1 MLKRPASESP
11 LDGRT
16 SAKKQKLETKD
27 SREDRRSSSPVTS
40 PSKQESPKITSPKVT
55 AAETNDSA
63 NAAETDNPV
72 NAMHV
77 DKAVIADASSGLSEE
92 EVAEEKVSKKK
103 KAKKANRPIAE
114 CFHPWGTVL
123 PKPVI
128 PLPDAHE
135 FRGCKPKLGDGAPRP
150 PTKQPSAK
158 TSNAASIPDLWE
170 DRGYIFDQGSR
181 YRKYVNEKPDNV
193 DELSEDIDQLAGM
206 PLKLI
211 NMNPRSKKD
220 RTPKRTPEVYI
231 YKNGSPKDWDDTQ
244 TIKCLNDRRRDAIER
259 VTRDPPWTNLERE
272 YLAELVRQFPDGSIW
287 DWTEHHNYRFVD
299 NYRWPTGL
307 PGIMDLSDGRTVESV
322 ADEYRKHKVSYDKGE
337 APPEHAES
345 RRIHKNAKGEDIEEE
360 IEFTFFGVVTDKIQA
375 RLTGE
380 PTDKKRKRAE
390 DDVDGAE
397 GAGHNGETGSQL
409 ASKKGK
415 ATPKKKVKADPKKS
429 PAKKRATKKVKI
441 TAEETVDENETA
453 ADAVHPHAGQPQL
466 SAIDE
471 ELYDLAGGN
480 DLDQI
485 RRSSEE
491 RKPVSSPSPA
501 ASGLEVGSPTQGH
514 SDQVVAQDAPVDVS
528 ISAIDFAAIV
538 DVTKVTETNEDGQVV
553 ESTQVVETA
562 VEVATVE
569 EGSGD
574 TVAAQE
580 VTTVTSTTTQTETVS
595 PVAEQAATPPRAAR
609 ALVIEENYDDDEEL

>member
-11 LDGRT
+11 LDGQT
-16 SAKKQKLETKD
+16 SAKKQRIDTKD
-27 SREDRRSSSPVTS
+27 DREVSRASTPVTGL
-40 PSKQESPKITSPKVT
+40 SKQDSPKVA
-55 AAETNDSA
+55 AAET
-63 NAAETDNPV
+63 TDPV

-77 DKAVIADASSGLSEE
+77 DQAVMVEESSGLSEE
-92 EVAEEKVSKKK
+92 EVAEEKTPK
-103 KAKKANRPIAE
+103 KAKKVKKANRPIAE

-128 PLPDAHE
+128 ALPDAHE
-135 FRGCKPKLGDGAPRP
+135 FRGCKPKLGDGGPRP
-150 PTKQPSAK
+150 SAKQPSAK

-259 VTRDPPWTNLERE
+259 VTHDPPWTNLERE
-272 YLAELVRQFPDGSIW
+272 YLAELVREFPDGSIW
-287 DWTEHHNYRFVD
+287 DWTEHHNLRFVD

-307 PGIMDLSDGRTVESV
+307 PQIMDLSDGRTVESV
-322 ADEYRKHKVSYDKGE
+322 ADEYRKHKVSYDKGQ

-360 IEFTFFGVVTDKIQA
+360 IEYTFFGVVTDKIQA

-380 PTDKKRKRAE
+380 PIDKKRKRAE
-390 DDVDGAE
+390 GDVDGVENTA
-397 GAGHNGETGSQL
+397 AGD
-409 ASKKGK
+409 
-415 ATPKKKVKADPKKS
+415 TPKKRKVAPKKKAKVAKDAGDGSTEAKKAKKS
-429 PAKKRATKKVKI
+429 PAKKRASKKKSEASV
-441 TAEETVDENETA
+441 EETA
-453 ADAVHPHAGQPQL
+453 AEDEAMAEAAHPHAGQAKL
-466 SAIDE
+466 SPLDE

-480 DLDQI
+480 NLDQV
-485 RRSSEE
+485 RRSSDE
-491 RKPVSSPSPA
+491 RQPTSPSSRST
-501 ASGLEVGSPTQGH
+501 ASLEVNSPAQGP
-514 SDQVVAQDAPVDVS
+514 SDQVAAQDAPVDVS
-528 ISAIDFAAIV
+528 ISAIDFAATV
-538 DVTKVTETNEDGQVV
+538 EVTKVTETNEDGESV
-553 ESTQVVETA
+553 ESTKVQETTV
-562 VEVATVE
+562 VEVAAVE

-574 TVAAQE
+574 TVTAQE